1 MKSRCKVL
9 LFSHTNYFVNASLP
23 SAPVVDFIQTDWD
36 SAIAWSGKTFC
47 ADKEI
52 YALDI
57 NGDRK

>member
-1 MKSRCKVL
+1 MNDSL
-9 LFSHTNYFVNASLP
+9 L

>member
-1 MKSRCKVL
+1 MKYRCIFF
-9 LFSHTNYFVNASLP
+9 LFSHQNYFVNASLP

-36 SAIAWSGKTFC
+36 YAITWSGKTFC

-57 NGDRK
+57 NGDKK